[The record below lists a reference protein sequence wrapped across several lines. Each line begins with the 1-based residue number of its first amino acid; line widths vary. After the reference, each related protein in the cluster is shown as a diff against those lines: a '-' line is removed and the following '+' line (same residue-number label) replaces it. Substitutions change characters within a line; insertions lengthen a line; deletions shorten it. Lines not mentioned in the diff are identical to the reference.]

1 MKQFLQVLIFLMTLS
16 SVGRAGILD
25 LEKPGFELNL
35 PEFNKAYDIA
45 VGIEDEAYAADP
57 RTLNGYN
64 NFVDAKA
71 RAKGQVK
78 LSNSKAFIDV
88 GAIYSLN
95 ISDYSSY
102 YAPEAYVS
110 YQSENFELSIGRKL
124 FNWNLLDSYW
134 QLGLWQ
140 TSFRWNYF
148 HPIEQGLVG
157 AFAHLH
163 NQEWSLLGFVSPLYI
178 PEQGAPYSLSNGKIN
193 SQSPWFIPPAKYVQ
207 LFSGLANIKYNLVMP
222 NTSDIIKQF
231 SAGGA
236 LAYQSSAYFVKLSY
250 VYKPRNS
257 IALPID
263 GYLALHSTGSD
274 APVFIY
280 PKVVFHHL
288 AGLDFG
294 FKNKKFSAWFSGLSE
309 FPVNQ
314 SFDSN
319 LTYQVLSQQT
329 LLSPGFDWE
338 PLENEWSPKLGA
350 SYLGQIGGETSEKG
364 SLSSPNSSIFA
375 YPLNYRAA
383 GEARIAQRLLKNEN
397 HQLDAK
403 LKWIEEFRDKASLVY
418 LELDYRY
425 QLLNLYVGADF
436 VGSAAEPSN
445 SGFLPRY
452 RDNGFAYAG
461 ASLSF

>member
-1 MKQFLQVLIFLMTLS
+1 MKQILQVLILFNLIGPIAS
-16 SVGRAGILD
+16 AGILD
-25 LEKPGFELNL
+25 LELPGFELAR
-35 PEFNKAYDIA
+35 PEFNKNYDIA
-45 VGIEDEAYAADP
+45 VGIQDEAYSADP

-64 NFVDAKA
+64 SFVDAKA

-78 LSNSKAFIDV
+78 WSQSKAFIDI
-88 GAIYSLN
+88 GAIYSVN
-95 ISDYSSY
+95 ISDYNSY
-102 YAPEAYVS
+102 YVPEAYAS
-110 YQSENFELSIGRKL
+110 YQNENFEFSIGRKL
-124 FNWNLLDSYW
+124 FNWSLLDSYW

-148 HPIEQGLVG
+148 HPVEQGLVG

-163 NQEWSLLGFVSPLYI
+163 NEEWSVLGFVSPLYV

-231 SAGGA
+231 SAGFA
-236 LAYQSSAYFVKLSY
+236 LAYQAAPYFVKLSY

-294 FKNKKFSAWFSGLSE
+294 LKSKKFSAWFSGLAE
-309 FPVNQ
+309 LPVNQ

-319 LTYQVLSQQT
+319 LTFQVLSQQT
-329 LLSPGFDWE
+329 LLSPGFEWE
-338 PLENEWSPKLGA
+338 PLESAWSPKLGA

-364 SLSSPNSSIFA
+364 SLSSANSSIFA
-375 YPLNYRAA
+375 YPLNYRSA
-383 GEARIAQRLLKNEN
+383 GEGRISQRLLKNDN

-418 LELDYRY
+418 LELDYQF
-425 QLLNLYVGADF
+425 QLLNLYAGADLI
-436 VGSAAEPSN
+436 GSAAEPSN

-452 RDNGFAYAG
+452 CDNGFAYAG